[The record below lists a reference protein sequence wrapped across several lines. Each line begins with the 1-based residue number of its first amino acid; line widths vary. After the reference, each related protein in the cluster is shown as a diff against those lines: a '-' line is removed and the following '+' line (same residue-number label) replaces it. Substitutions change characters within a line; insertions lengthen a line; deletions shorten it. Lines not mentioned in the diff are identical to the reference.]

1 MATNSPRPK
10 DSSILGESWIVA
22 SSSPDKE
29 ERPNKNQ
36 PPESP
41 SQSRHLNKEAGR
53 QECNNGCDSMTTSA
67 SSISGPELIMPSIYE
82 TPIAEGSWVAPD
94 VRSKSKT
101 AHSLRR
107 RHKAARENT
116 PRTEKHD
123 LDMSKENDSS
133 KQGPSTSQV
142 DEKLSRPKSASRSK
156 TLQTLIRTIINIVLV
171 VAISHLLIIPE
182 VVQQYQT
189 LCTIEAISTLYP
201 ASCIPPYPQPQTNHH
216 RASRYDTVVSSQTRL
231 ESLFNT
237 TLHAMTPLS
246 GTLKQS
252 ESKLR
257 YIETE
262 LKKVYPGMKHE
273 LDLEFSGCWE
283 ATRAATK
290 KFDSLKVDIRSAVD
304 NLIATNGATAAGDS
318 QSAAQGAR
326 LSTQMS
332 WREQYLDQLTTRMQS
347 KADSLSNDLATL
359 DDHLESIS
367 SILAREMTQSSASSG
382 TTDSAAESPGGGLR
396 AFVDKLP
403 SFFRP
408 TIDGE
413 NLIRPDLS
421 ISELFQDAAE
431 QHRPVVDTVRRL
443 SSELQNL
450 QKKRAY

>member
-1 MATNSPRPK
+1 MSKGAPRPQ
-10 DSSILGESWIVA
+10 DSSILGESWVVA

-29 ERPNKNQ
+29 ERPNENQ
-36 PPESP
+36 PLESP
-41 SQSRHLNKEAGR
+41 SQRHHFNKEAS
-53 QECNNGCDSMTTSA
+53 QHECNNNGSDSMTTSA
-67 SSISGPELIMPSIYE
+67 SSMSGPELIMPSIYE
-82 TPIAEGSWVAPD
+82 TPIAEGSWVAPA

-101 AHSLRR
+101 THSLRR
-107 RHKAARENT
+107 RHKTARGNT

-123 LDMSKENDSS
+123 LDVSRDGDSS
-133 KQGPSTSQV
+133 DQRSNSRQV
-142 DEKLSRPKSASRSK
+142 DEKIARPKSASRSK
-156 TLQTLIRTIINIVLV
+156 TVQTLIRTIINVLLV
-171 VAISHLLIIPE
+171 MAISHLLIIPE

-201 ASCIPPYPQPQTNHH
+201 ASCIPPYPQPQPNRHG
-216 RASRYDTVVSSQTRL
+216 ASRYDTVVSSQTRL

-246 GTLKQS
+246 DTLKQS

-257 YIETE
+257 DIETE

-304 NLIATNGATAAGDS
+304 NLIATGGATTGDS
-318 QSAAQGAR
+318 QATVHR

-332 WREQYLDQLTTRMQS
+332 WREQYLDQLTARMQS
-347 KADSLSNDLATL
+347 KVDSLSNDLATL
-359 DDHLESIS
+359 DDHLESIGN
-367 SILAREMTQSSASSG
+367 ILVREMKRSSASSS
-382 TTDSAAESPGGGLR
+382 TTDSAVESPGRGFR

-403 SFFRP
+403 SFFRS

-413 NLIRPDLS
+413 GLTRQDLS
-421 ISELFQDAAE
+421 ISELFQDTAE
-431 QHRPVVDTVRRL
+431 QHRPVVDAVRRL
-443 SSELQNL
+443 STGLQTL

>member
-1 MATNSPRPK
+1 MSTGAPRPQ
-10 DSSILGESWIVA
+10 DSSILGESWVVA

-29 ERPNKNQ
+29 ERQNESQ
-36 PPESP
+36 PHESP
-41 SQSRHLNKEAGR
+41 SQSRHLNKEAS
-53 QECNNGCDSMTTSA
+53 QHECNNGSDSMTTSA
-67 SSISGPELIMPSIYE
+67 SSMSGPELIMPSIYE
-82 TPIAEGSWVAPD
+82 TPIAEGSWVAPA
-94 VRSKSKT
+94 VRSKSET
-101 AHSLRR
+101 THSLRR
-107 RHKAARENT
+107 RHKTARGNT

-123 LDMSKENDSS
+123 LDVSRDGDSS
-133 KQGPSTSQV
+133 DQRSNSRQV
-142 DEKLSRPKSASRSK
+142 DEKLARSKSASRSK
-156 TLQTLIRTIINIVLV
+156 TVQTLIRTIINVLLV

-189 LCTIEAISTLYP
+189 LCAIEAISTLYP
-201 ASCIPPYPQPQTNHH
+201 ASCIPPYPQPQPNRHG
-216 RASRYDTVVSSQTRL
+216 ASRYDTVVSSQTRL

-257 YIETE
+257 DIETE

-304 NLIATNGATAAGDS
+304 NLIATSGPTAGDS
-318 QSAAQGAR
+318 QAAAQGAR

-332 WREQYLDQLTTRMQS
+332 WREQYLDQLTARMQS

-359 DDHLESIS
+359 DDHLESIGN
-367 SILAREMTQSSASSG
+367 ILVREMKLSSASSG
-382 TTDSAAESPGGGLR
+382 TTDSAVEAPGRGLR

-403 SFFRP
+403 SFFRSI
-408 TIDGE
+408 IDRE
-413 NLIRPDLS
+413 DLIRPDLS
-421 ISELFQDAAE
+421 ISELFQDAAG
-431 QHRPVVDTVRRL
+431 QHRPVVDAVRRL
-443 SSELQNL
+443 SSGLQTL

>member
-1 MATNSPRPK
+1 MATDSPRPQ
-10 DSSILGESWIVA
+10 DSSILGESWVVA

-36 PPESP
+36 PPEST

-53 QECNNGCDSMTTSA
+53 HGCNNGYDSMTTSA

-82 TPIAEGSWVAPD
+82 TPIAEGSWVAPT

-107 RHKAARENT
+107 RPKAARENI
-116 PRTEKHD
+116 PRTETHD
-123 LDMSKENDSS
+123 LDMSKDGDSS
-133 KQGPSTSQV
+133 EQGPNISQV

-156 TLQTLIRTIINIVLV
+156 TLQTLIRTIINILLI

-201 ASCIPPYPQPQTNHH
+201 ASCIPPYPQPQPNHH

-257 YIETE
+257 GIETE

-304 NLIATNGATAAGDS
+304 NLIATNGATAGDS
-318 QSAAQGAR
+318 QSAAQSAR

-332 WREQYLDQLTTRMQS
+332 WREQYLDQLTARMQS

-359 DDHLESIS
+359 DDHLESIG
-367 SILAREMTQSSASSG
+367 SILARELKQSSASSG
-382 TTDSAAESPGGGLR
+382 TTDSTAESPGGGLR

-413 NLIRPDLS
+413 DLIRPDLS

-431 QHRPVVDTVRRL
+431 QHRPVVDAVRRL
-443 SSELQNL
+443 SSELQTL
-450 QKKRAY
+450 QKKRAN